1 MRILILSLFL
11 LVSQLGMSQL
21 KPVVTTTVKI
31 PQALCIQCKNRLEYQ
46 VKRLDGVVEFLV
58 NYRKGDAR
66 LKFLTDRTDI
76 EQVKTMISNTGYD
89 ADDIP
94 ANPDAYN
101 RLPITCKKKSD
112 KGGHIK

>member
-1 MRILILSLFL
+1 
-11 LVSQLGMSQL
+11 MSQL

-89 ADDIP
+89 ADDIE
-94 ANPDAYN
+94 ANPDAYK
-101 RLPITCKKKSD
+101 RLPISCKKKSD